1 MSDGGVVLGI
11 IGVVFIGVISL
22 GVGFQESNIWLIIV
36 GVVFFIIMTIIL
48 RYQVRKVYKK

>member
-1 MSDGGVVLGI
+1 MKMLGQGSSPI
-11 IGVVFIGVISL
+11 MIPLIVISL